1 MVDTPDNNQDE
12 DDEDDMIELDE
23 EPEDDEQE
31 EADAENKP
39 LLLSQPKFKIV
50 TSNQPVKTESPTPN
64 PPSTPTKSPVP
75 ELHTKPWYVGCEF
88 RCQLCSKMFLDVTK
102 LLFHIKMKHGTT
114 QEAYAKR
121 FGKLS
126 TKLKFYTCAVCKTKV
141 KHQKSSIVKH
151 LSREHQM
158 KLEAYTEVFHP
169 NQAIESSPE
178 APRSAPASSTS
189 SVPSTAPGFGP
200 TNSIF
205 FCFVLS

>member
-1 MVDTPDNNQDE
+1 MVATPDNNQD

-23 EPEDDEQE
+23 EPEDDEE
-31 EADAENKP
+31 EADAENQP

-64 PPSTPTKSPVP
+64 PPSTPTKSPVQ
-75 ELHTKPWYVGCEF
+75 LHTKPWYVGCEF

-114 QEAYAKR
+114 QEAYVKR

-126 TKLKFYTCAVCKTKV
+126 TKLKFYTCSVCKTKV

-169 NQAIESSPE
+169 NQTIESSPE
-178 APRSAPASSTS
+178 DPRSSPAPTTS
-189 SVPSTAPGFGP
+189 SVPSTAAGLGH
-200 TNSIF
+200 
-205 FCFVLS
+205 